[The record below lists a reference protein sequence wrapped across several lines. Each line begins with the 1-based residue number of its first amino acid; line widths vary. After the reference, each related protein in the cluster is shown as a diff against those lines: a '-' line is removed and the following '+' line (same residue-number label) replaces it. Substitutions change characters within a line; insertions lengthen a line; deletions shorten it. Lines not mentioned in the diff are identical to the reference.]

1 LDAELKSPNLDSM
14 ATVAERRRI
23 ARLVHRFGFGPRPGE
38 FANLV
43 AQGFQSAADKYLIAP
58 SADTFTDSQ
67 PGPEVSDQ
75 GPRPA
80 PNSEAV
86 VAYATEK
93 RAQLNSLTLWWL
105 DRMVLSE
112 HSLRERMTWFWHGH
126 WATSYQKVDD
136 ALPMFIQNVTLREF
150 ALGNFR
156 AMAQAMVNDGALIYW
171 LDGQTNTIKAP
182 NENLSRELMELFILG
197 VNRYTE
203 SDVRETAK
211 ALTGYRVNKTSG
223 AVYFLPKQHFTG
235 TINFLGTSGSFDADS
250 LSDFLVSRSDC
261 ALFITER
268 LWYRFISSTN
278 PISDQG
284 LTQAFAQRDIG
295 KLVEALGRNP
305 ALDDAAHSMVK
316 SPIDWFVSVCRALQI
331 TPSKFSNTG
340 LIRRHLDNL
349 GQVPFFPP
357 NVGGWPTDQAWLSS
371 SAAQY
376 RIQFATDLIKE
387 GNLNPI
393 SNLPTSERISA
404 IADWLGV
411 ASWSQ
416 RTELALKGALQ
427 DPARLTL
434 LAICSPEY
442 IVSA

>member
-1 LDAELKSPNLDSM
+1 M
-14 ATVAERRRI
+14 ASVPERRKI

-38 FANLV
+38 FNSLLTL
-43 AQGFQSAADKYLIAP
+43 GFDSAANIYLTSP
-58 SADTFTDSQ
+58 SSDEFADSQ
-67 PGPEVSDQ
+67 PEPEVSDQ

-80 PNSEAV
+80 PNSSTV

-93 RAQLNSLTLWWL
+93 RAQLSSLTLWWL

-136 ALPMFIQNVTLREF
+136 ALPMFLQNLTLRAF
-150 ALGNFR
+150 ALGNF
-156 AMAQAMVNDGALIYW
+156 ATMARAMVNDGALIYW

-182 NENLSRELMELFILG
+182 NENLSRELMELFVLG

-223 AVYFLPKQHFTG
+223 AVTFLPKQHFSG
-235 TINFLGTSGSFDADS
+235 TINFLGTSGSFDGNS

-261 ALFITER
+261 AQFISER
-268 LWYRFISSTN
+268 LWYRFISSTS
-278 PISDQG
+278 PFDDRG
-284 LTQAFAQRDIG
+284 LTAAFAQRDIA
-295 KLVEALGRNP
+295 KLVQALGRHP
-305 ALDDAAHSMVK
+305 ALDDPTNSLVK
-316 SPIDWFVSVCRALQI
+316 SPIDWFVSVCRAFEI
-331 TPSKFSNTG
+331 TPSKFSNTA
-340 LIRRHLDNL
+340 LLRRYLDNL

-357 NVGGWPTDQAWLSS
+357 NVGGWPADQAWLSS
-371 SAAQY
+371 SSAQY
-376 RIQFATDLIKE
+376 RIQFATALVKE
-387 GNLNPI
+387 SNLSPI
-393 SNLPTSERISA
+393 SSLPESMRISA
-404 IADWLGV
+404 LADLLGV
-411 ASWSQ
+411 AAWSQ
-416 RTELALKGALQ
+416 RTELALRGAIK
-427 DPARLTL
+427 DPQRLAL

>member
-1 LDAELKSPNLDSM
+1 M
-14 ATVAERRRI
+14 ASVPERRKI

-38 FANLV
+38 FNSLLTLGFDSAANL
-43 AQGFQSAADKYLIAP
+43 YLTSP
-58 SADTFTDSQ
+58 SSDEFADSQ
-67 PGPEVSDQ
+67 PEPEVSDQ

-80 PNSEAV
+80 PNSSTV

-93 RAQLNSLTLWWL
+93 RAQLSSLTLWWL

-136 ALPMFIQNVTLREF
+136 ALPMFLQNLTLRAF
-150 ALGNFR
+150 ALGNF
-156 AMAQAMVNDGALIYW
+156 ATMARAMVNDGALIYW

-182 NENLSRELMELFILG
+182 NENLSRELMELFVLG

-223 AVYFLPKQHFTG
+223 AVTFLPKQHFSG
-235 TINFLGTSGSFDADS
+235 TINFLGTSGSFDGNS

-261 ALFITER
+261 AQFISER
-268 LWYRFISSTN
+268 LWYRFISSTS
-278 PISDQG
+278 PFDDRG
-284 LTQAFAQRDIG
+284 LTAAFAQRDIA
-295 KLVEALGRNP
+295 KLVQALGRHP
-305 ALDDAAHSMVK
+305 ALDDPTNSLVK
-316 SPIDWFVSVCRALQI
+316 SPIDWFVSVCRAFEI
-331 TPSKFSNTG
+331 TPSKFSNTA
-340 LIRRHLDNL
+340 LLRRYLDNL

-357 NVGGWPTDQAWLSS
+357 NVGGWPADQAWLSS
-371 SAAQY
+371 SSAQY
-376 RIQFATDLIKE
+376 RIQFATALVKE
-387 GNLNPI
+387 SNLSPI
-393 SNLPTSERISA
+393 SSLPESMRISA
-404 IADWLGV
+404 LADLLGV
-411 ASWSQ
+411 AAWSQ
-416 RTELALKGALQ
+416 RTELALRGAIK
-427 DPARLTL
+427 DPQRLAL

>member
-1 LDAELKSPNLDSM
+1 M
-14 ATVAERRRI
+14 ASVPERRKI

-38 FANLV
+38 FNSLLTLGFDSAANL
-43 AQGFQSAADKYLIAP
+43 YLTSP
-58 SADTFTDSQ
+58 SSDEFADSQ
-67 PGPEVSDQ
+67 PEPEVSDQ

-80 PNSEAV
+80 PNSSAV

-93 RAQLNSLTLWWL
+93 RAQLSSLTLWWL

-136 ALPMFIQNVTLREF
+136 ALPMFLQNLTLRAF
-150 ALGNFR
+150 ALGNF
-156 AMAQAMVNDGALIYW
+156 ATMARAMVNDGALIYW

-182 NENLSRELMELFILG
+182 NENLSRELMELFVLG

-223 AVYFLPKQHFTG
+223 AVTFLPKQHFSG
-235 TINFLGTSGSFDADS
+235 TINFLGTSGSFDGNS

-261 ALFITER
+261 AQFISER
-268 LWYRFISSTN
+268 LWYRFISSTS
-278 PISDQG
+278 PFDDRG
-284 LTQAFAQRDIG
+284 LTAAFAQRDIA
-295 KLVEALGRNP
+295 KLVQALGRHP
-305 ALDDAAHSMVK
+305 ALDDPTNSLVK
-316 SPIDWFVSVCRALQI
+316 SPIDWFVSVCRAFEI
-331 TPSKFSNTG
+331 TPSKFSNTA
-340 LIRRHLDNL
+340 LLRRYLDNL

-357 NVGGWPTDQAWLSS
+357 NVGGWPADQAWLSS
-371 SAAQY
+371 SSAQY
-376 RIQFATDLIKE
+376 RIQFATALVKE
-387 GNLNPI
+387 SNLSPI
-393 SNLPTSERISA
+393 SSLPESMRISA
-404 IADWLGV
+404 LADLLGV
-411 ASWSQ
+411 AAWSQ
-416 RTELALKGALQ
+416 RTELALRGAIK
-427 DPARLTL
+427 DPQRLAL

>member
-1 LDAELKSPNLDSM
+1 M
-14 ATVAERRRI
+14 ASVPERRKI

-38 FANLV
+38 FNSLLTL
-43 AQGFQSAADKYLIAP
+43 GFDSAANIYLTSP
-58 SADTFTDSQ
+58 SSDEFADSQ
-67 PGPEVSDQ
+67 PEPEVSDQ

-80 PNSEAV
+80 PNSSAV

-93 RAQLNSLTLWWL
+93 RAQLSALTLWWL

-136 ALPMFIQNVTLREF
+136 ALPMFLQNLTLRAF
-150 ALGNFR
+150 ALGNF
-156 AMAQAMVNDGALIYW
+156 ATMARAMVNDGALIYW

-182 NENLSRELMELFILG
+182 NENLSRELMELFVLG

-223 AVYFLPKQHFTG
+223 AVTFLPKQHFSG
-235 TINFLGTSGSFDADS
+235 TINFLGTSGSFDGNS

-261 ALFITER
+261 AQFISER
-268 LWYRFISSTN
+268 LWYRFISSTS
-278 PISDQG
+278 PFDDRG
-284 LTQAFAQRDIG
+284 LTAAFAQRDIA
-295 KLVEALGRNP
+295 KLVQALGRHP
-305 ALDDAAHSMVK
+305 ALDDPTNSLVK
-316 SPIDWFVSVCRALQI
+316 SPIDWFVSVCRAFEI
-331 TPSKFSNTG
+331 TPSKFSNTA
-340 LIRRHLDNL
+340 LLRRYLDNL

-357 NVGGWPTDQAWLSS
+357 NVGGWPADQAWLSS
-371 SAAQY
+371 SSAQY
-376 RIQFATDLIKE
+376 RIQFATALVKE
-387 GNLNPI
+387 SNLSPI
-393 SNLPTSERISA
+393 SSLPESMRISA
-404 IADWLGV
+404 LADLLGV
-411 ASWSQ
+411 AAWSQ
-416 RTELALKGALQ
+416 RTELALRGAIK
-427 DPARLTL
+427 DPQRLAL

>member
-1 LDAELKSPNLDSM
+1 
-14 ATVAERRRI
+14 VASVPERRKI

-38 FANLV
+38 FNSLLTL
-43 AQGFQSAADKYLIAP
+43 GFDSAANIYLTSP
-58 SADTFTDSQ
+58 SSDEFADSQ
-67 PGPEVSDQ
+67 PEPEVSDQ

-80 PNSEAV
+80 PNSSAV

-93 RAQLNSLTLWWL
+93 RAQLSSLTLWLL

-136 ALPMFIQNVTLREF
+136 ALPMFLQNLTLRAF
-150 ALGNFR
+150 ALGNF
-156 AMAQAMVNDGALIYW
+156 ATMARAMVNDGALIYW

-182 NENLSRELMELFILG
+182 NENLSRELMELFVLG

-223 AVYFLPKQHFTG
+223 AVTFLPKQHFSG
-235 TINFLGTSGSFDADS
+235 TINFLGTSGSFDGNS

-261 ALFITER
+261 AQFISER
-268 LWYRFISSTN
+268 LWYRFISSTS
-278 PISDQG
+278 PFDDRG
-284 LTQAFAQRDIG
+284 LTAAFAQRDIA
-295 KLVEALGRNP
+295 KLVQALGRHP
-305 ALDDAAHSMVK
+305 ALDDPTNSLVK
-316 SPIDWFVSVCRALQI
+316 SPIDWFVSVCRAFEI
-331 TPSKFSNTG
+331 TPSKFSNTA
-340 LIRRHLDNL
+340 LLRRYLDNL

-357 NVGGWPTDQAWLSS
+357 NVGGWPADQAWLSS
-371 SAAQY
+371 SSAQY
-376 RIQFATDLIKE
+376 RIQFATALVKE
-387 GNLNPI
+387 SNLSPI
-393 SNLPTSERISA
+393 SSLPESMRISA
-404 IADWLGV
+404 LADLLGV
-411 ASWSQ
+411 AAWSQ
-416 RTELALKGALQ
+416 RTELALRGAIK
-427 DPARLTL
+427 DPQRLAL

>member
-1 LDAELKSPNLDSM
+1 M
-14 ATVAERRRI
+14 ASVAERRRI

-38 FANLV
+38 FASLLSQSFDV
-43 AQGFQSAADKYLIAP
+43 AASKYLIAP
-58 SADTFTDSQ
+58 RTDSFADAQ
-67 PGPEVSDQ
+67 PEPDVSDQ

-80 PNSEAV
+80 PNSPAV

-156 AMAQAMVNDGALIYW
+156 VMARAMVNDGALIYW

-223 AVYFLPKQHFTG
+223 AVTFLPKQHFSG
-235 TINFLGTSGSFDADS
+235 TISFLGTSGSFDGDS
-250 LSDFLVSRSDC
+250 LCDYLVSRSDC
-261 ALFITER
+261 ALFIAER
-268 LWYRFISSTN
+268 LWYRFISSTSTLN
-278 PISDQG
+278 DQG
-284 LTQAFAQRDIG
+284 LTQAFAQREIG
-295 KLVEALGRNP
+295 KLVEALGRHP
-305 ALDDAAHSMVK
+305 ALDDPANSMVK
-316 SPIDWFVSVCRALQI
+316 SPIDWFVSVCRALEI

-340 LIRRHLDNL
+340 LIRRYLDNL
-349 GQVPFFPP
+349 SQVPFFPP
-357 NVGGWPTDQAWLSS
+357 NVGGWPADQAWLSS
-371 SAAQY
+371 SSAQY
-376 RIQFATDLIKE
+376 RIQFATALIKE
-387 GNLNPI
+387 GNLSPI
-393 SNLPTSERISA
+393 SALPATQRINA
-404 IADWLGV
+404 LADLLGV
-411 ASWSQ
+411 ASWSV
-416 RTELALKGALQ
+416 RTELALKGAIA
-427 DPARLTL
+427 DPARLVL

-442 IVSA
+442 VVSA

>member
-1 LDAELKSPNLDSM
+1 
-14 ATVAERRRI
+14 VASFSERRKI

-38 FANLV
+38 FNSLLTLGFDSAANL
-43 AQGFQSAADKYLIAP
+43 YLTSP
-58 SADTFTDSQ
+58 SSDEFADSQ
-67 PGPEVSDQ
+67 PEPEVSDQ

-80 PNSEAV
+80 PNSSAV

-93 RAQLNSLTLWWL
+93 RAQLSSLTLWWL

-136 ALPMFIQNVTLREF
+136 ALPMFLQNLTLRAF
-150 ALGNFR
+150 ALGNF
-156 AMAQAMVNDGALIYW
+156 ATMARAMVNDGALIYW

-182 NENLSRELMELFILG
+182 NENLSRELMELFVLG

-223 AVYFLPKQHFTG
+223 AVTFLPKQHFSG
-235 TINFLGTSGSFDADS
+235 TINFLGTSGSFDGNS

-261 ALFITER
+261 AQFISER
-268 LWYRFISSTN
+268 LWYRFISSTS
-278 PISDQG
+278 PFDDRG
-284 LTQAFAQRDIG
+284 LTAAFAQRDIA
-295 KLVEALGRNP
+295 KLVQALGRHP
-305 ALDDAAHSMVK
+305 ALDDPTNSLVK
-316 SPIDWFVSVCRALQI
+316 SPIDWFVSVCRAFEI
-331 TPSKFSNTG
+331 TPSKFSNTA
-340 LIRRHLDNL
+340 LLRRYLDNL

-357 NVGGWPTDQAWLSS
+357 NVGGWPADQAWLSS
-371 SAAQY
+371 SSAQY
-376 RIQFATDLIKE
+376 RIQFATALVKE
-387 GNLNPI
+387 SNLSPI
-393 SNLPTSERISA
+393 SSLPESMRISA
-404 IADWLGV
+404 LADLLGV
-411 ASWSQ
+411 AAWSQ
-416 RTELALKGALQ
+416 RTELALRGAIK
-427 DPARLTL
+427 DPQRLAL

>member
-1 LDAELKSPNLDSM
+1 MVPM

-43 AQGFQSAADKYLIAP
+43 AQGFKSAADKYLIAP

-156 AMAQAMVNDGALIYW
+156 AMAWAMVND
-171 LDGQTNTIKAP
+171 
-182 NENLSRELMELFILG
+182 
-197 VNRYTE
+197 
-203 SDVRETAK
+203 
-211 ALTGYRVNKTSG
+211 
-223 AVYFLPKQHFTG
+223 
-235 TINFLGTSGSFDADS
+235 
-250 LSDFLVSRSDC
+250 
-261 ALFITER
+261 
-268 LWYRFISSTN
+268 
-278 PISDQG
+278 
-284 LTQAFAQRDIG
+284 
-295 KLVEALGRNP
+295 
-305 ALDDAAHSMVK
+305 
-316 SPIDWFVSVCRALQI
+316 
-331 TPSKFSNTG
+331 
-340 LIRRHLDNL
+340 
-349 GQVPFFPP
+349 
-357 NVGGWPTDQAWLSS
+357 
-371 SAAQY
+371 
-376 RIQFATDLIKE
+376 
-387 GNLNPI
+387 
-393 SNLPTSERISA
+393 
-404 IADWLGV
+404 
-411 ASWSQ
+411 
-416 RTELALKGALQ
+416 
-427 DPARLTL
+427 
-434 LAICSPEY
+434 
-442 IVSA
+442 